1 MAVSLP
7 ADTLAQVSVCPRIND
22 HHQGSDCLVLLA
34 ISSPL
39 LNSSTLESGVP
50 DAGLTIISAFSA

>member
-50 DAGLTIISAFSA
+50 DAGL